1 MIEQTKFTYFPLEK
15 PLEKQTKIIED
26 QIRKQIEA
34 SKFLKPAKHQQEQK
48 SMEASFP
55 KELENNEVKNELN
68 DFKKLEEKVDR
79 KDLEYETNK
88 YKHDF

>member
-1 MIEQTKFTYFPLEK
+1 
-15 PLEKQTKIIED
+15 
-26 QIRKQIEA
+26 
-34 SKFLKPAKHQQEQK
+34 
-48 SMEASFP
+48 MEASFP

>member
-34 SKFLKPAKHQQEQK
+34 SKFLKPAKHQQKQK
-48 SMEASFP
+48 SMEVFQKS
-55 KELENNEVKNELN
+55 
-68 DFKKLEEKVDR
+68 
-79 KDLEYETNK
+79 
-88 YKHDF
+88 